1 MQIYYF
7 FLRLAR
13 KWEEKITQNEGV
25 AGGGREGGRLICRVR
40 RRAEGDKKKGGEA
53 EMDLI

>member
-1 MQIYYF
+1 MQIYNF

-25 AGGGREGGRLICRVR
+25 AGRGLEGCMHIFGVR
-40 RRAEGDKKKGGEA
+40 RRAEGDKKKGEKAG
-53 EMDLI
+53 MGLI

>member
-25 AGGGREGGRLICRVR
+25 AGGGREGGRRICRVR

-53 EMDLI
+53 GMGLI

>member
-25 AGGGREGGRLICRVR
+25 AAGVREGGRRICRVR
-40 RRAEGDKKKGGEA
+40 RRAEGDKKKGEEA
-53 EMDLI
+53 GMGLI

>member
-25 AGGGREGGRLICRVR
+25 AGGGREGCMHIFEVR

-53 EMDLI
+53 GMSLI